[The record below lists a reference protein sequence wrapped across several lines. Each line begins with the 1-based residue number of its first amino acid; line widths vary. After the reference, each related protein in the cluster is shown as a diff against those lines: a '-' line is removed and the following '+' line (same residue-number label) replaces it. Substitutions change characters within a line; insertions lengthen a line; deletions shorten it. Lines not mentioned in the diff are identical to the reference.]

1 MAATESTGKESVYL
15 EIFDDY
21 HVMYHVATLIP
32 YKEDDEQ
39 QIDRKRHLGNDIVI
53 IVFKEGTQKFDP
65 TVIKSQFNRKCH
77 VLYTG
82 QNECSPFIAE
92 LFFVVQK
99 EQRYDGVYYRLQI
112 VNKAGVP
119 PYPPYLPDPPV
130 FIKGDEFRNFLLTK
144 CK

>member
-1 MAATESTGKESVYL
+1 ML
-15 EIFDDY
+15 
-21 HVMYHVATLIP
+21 
-32 YKEDDEQ
+32 
-39 QIDRKRHLGNDIVI
+39 
-53 IVFKEGTQKFDP
+53 
-65 TVIKSQFNRKCH
+65 TVRC
-77 VLYTG
+77 
-82 QNECSPFIAE
+82 AE

-144 CK
+144 RKSSSGVVRIRF

>member
-1 MAATESTGKESVYL
+1 MYFSAATESTGTESIYL

-21 HVMYHVATLIP
+21 QVMYHVATLIP

-77 VLYTG
+77 
-82 QNECSPFIAE
+82 A
-92 LFFVVQK
+92 
-99 EQRYDGVYYRLQI
+99 
-112 VNKAGVP
+112 
-119 PYPPYLPDPPV
+119 
-130 FIKGDEFRNFLLTK
+130 
-144 CK
+144 